1 MLPSSKCLILSLE
14 KETQIFE
21 NHKYCPGSTALPSS
35 TGSRLLQVLQL
46 YILHLGL
53 WSHFELV
60 FVKGVRSGSRFSP
73 SLACGCPVVLCWKDC
88 SFFCHVIA
96 FAHLSNISWPYLP
109 VSISGLSILFHWSMC
124 LIAGTAISV
133 ELLDNPSQQTKAKLS
148 EPQLIRWLDSHKR
161 GWTVS
166 TVLLHYLLSL
176 GPRWY
181 QGHLKRL
188 FRLVWFWM
196 VWKTSSTK
204 SLYWI
209 K

>member
-1 MLPSSKCLILSLE
+1 MLPSSKCQILSLE
-14 KETQIFE
+14 KETQIFQ
-21 NHKYCPGSTALPSS
+21 NQKYCPGST
-35 TGSRLLQVLQL
+35 GSPLLQVLQL

-53 WSHFELV
+53 GSHFELV
-60 FVKGVRSGSRFSP
+60 FVRGVRCGSRFSP

-181 QGHLKRL
+181 QGHLKCL